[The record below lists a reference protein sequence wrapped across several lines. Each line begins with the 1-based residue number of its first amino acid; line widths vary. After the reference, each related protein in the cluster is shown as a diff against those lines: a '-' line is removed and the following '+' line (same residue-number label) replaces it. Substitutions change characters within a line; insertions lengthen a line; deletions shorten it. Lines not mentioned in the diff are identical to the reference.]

1 VGALVWPLCALVAGR
16 CWRSSA
22 GVCAWPQGGAPLSA
36 SIARSFLGLG
46 LPMLQGYGM
55 TETSPV
61 VAVNGWTT
69 TTRPAWAGA
78 AGRRGAHRREPR
90 AAGARPIVMQG
101 YWKRPEDTARVS
113 PDGWLGTGD
122 QAEIVDGRI
131 YIRGRIK
138 EIIVTS
144 TGEKVPRPTWNWP

>member
-1 VGALVWPLCALVAGR
+1 VDDNDP
-16 CWRSSA
+16 
-22 GVCAWPQGGAPLSA
+22 A
-36 SIARSFLGLG
+36 S
-46 LPMLQGYGM
+46 
-55 TETSPV
+55 V
-61 VAVNGWTT
+61 
-69 TTRPAWAGA
+69 
-78 AGRRGAHRREPR
+78 GRRCRASRCASARTASCRCAAHRD
-90 AAGARPIVMQG
+90 AGLLA
-101 YWKRPEDTARVS
+101 RPEDTARVS